1 VIRHLR
7 CRGNRLSGCLTAS
20 ESGRG
25 WGHGICIC
33 ISPLPA
39 VSRRSRVAENDASGW
54 ARPPKPDCLALA
66 ARSSAGL
73 AGENG
78 RRRPRLPRPAASG
91 RLRLLEWLMAMLLVS
106 SACCPSPLVAVSDPG
121 IHPAVERL
129 RLPGSPSPLSVARPV
144 KAVASFYLFIFLA
157 CCAVFCLDFFTV
169 RRTTIG
175 RRERRVSKRKR
186 PCLGFPPVE
195 LEMAWRSA
203 APPGRLAPP
212 CVLSRRPPLSLP
224 RGVLR

>member
-1 VIRHLR
+1 MR

-78 RRRPRLPRPAASG
+78 RRRPRLPRPAASASG
-91 RLRLLEWLMAMLLVS
+91 RLRLLEGLMAMLLVS

-121 IHPAVERL
+121 IHPAVERTVSL
-129 RLPGSPSPLSVARPV
+129 ASVCGPPGQTV

-157 CCAVFCLDFFTV
+157 CCAVFCLDFLPCV
-169 RRTTIG
+169 AQPSVAG
-175 RRERRVSKRKR
+175 KEKAASASGSHPWSSKW
-186 PCLGFPPVE
+186 PG
-195 LEMAWRSA
+195 
-203 APPGRLAPP
+203 APPALASFLASGR
-212 CVLSRRPPLSLP
+212 VTMILSLF
-224 RGVLR
+224 R

>member
-1 VIRHLR
+1 MEFHCLIRSTVHHGLINSCTPPSILQWLVVTHVR
-7 CRGNRLSGCLTAS
+7 SRGNRLSGRLAA

-78 RRRPRLPRPAASG
+78 RRRPRLPRPAASASG
-91 RLRLLEWLMAMLLVS
+91 RLRLLEGLMAMLLVS

-144 KAVASFYLFIFLA
+144 K
-157 CCAVFCLDFFTV
+157 
-169 RRTTIG
+169 
-175 RRERRVSKRKR
+175 
-186 PCLGFPPVE
+186 P
-195 LEMAWRSA
+195 
-203 APPGRLAPP
+203 
-212 CVLSRRPPLSLP
+212 
-224 RGVLR
+224 